1 MDDRYWLAIL
11 IKGAVTLAGFAMIPV
26 TFMKC
31 LEFMQARTGGER
43 INPPA
48 SPAPPPFS
56 SAPGSESAGI
66 PWAAVMLVVLAV
78 AVVGAAVLLVRRYRR
93 NKARSAAARA
103 AQVQRWAKGVQALN
117 TARQGLIDFENDPL
131 SVRFTRPLLADVN
144 EGASAKFYTAL
155 GEADALHT
163 EVVPHDDS
171 QISEFVTAALA
182 AENAWGAANENALRK
197 ARLGIIHGGRVLL
210 GEDKRKLAK
219 AQNLISQALD
229 PASTLEFAAN
239 ALTKAQELLDAVGLV
254 IPERLAVKTAHA
266 IESIHRR
273 ELMPVQ
279 A

>member
-1 MDDRYWLAIL
+1 MDDRYWLAML

-31 LEFMQARTGGER
+31 LEFMQAVPGER
-43 INPPA
+43 MNPPA

-93 NKARSAAARA
+93 NKARSASARA

-171 QISEFVTAALA
+171 RISEFVTAALA
-182 AENAWGAANENALRK
+182 AENAWCAAANENALRK